1 MRSNAQISRLHTSTQ
16 VPSLIMAIH
25 LTTAKRPGAL
35 GAL

>member
-25 LTTAKRPGAL
+25 LTTAKRL
-35 GAL
+35 GALDAL